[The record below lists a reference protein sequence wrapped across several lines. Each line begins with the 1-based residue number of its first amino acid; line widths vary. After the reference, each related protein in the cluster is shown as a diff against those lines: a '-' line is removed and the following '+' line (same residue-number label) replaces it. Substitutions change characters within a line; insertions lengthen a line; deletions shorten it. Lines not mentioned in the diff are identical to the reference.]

1 MRRYAWQ
8 VSAELS
14 ATGAGISDLVSAV
27 AIAERTRAVVAGAL
41 IIITA
46 LAAMTSVSTVSTMH
60 KHVEQR
66 AGQQKQS
73 PGKNAKRVNPMLGK
87 QEIPRNRCETEEDD
101 RHPPSPSVGRVLVTL
116 PHILLPPSA

>member
-46 LAAMTSVSTVSTMH
+46 LAAMTSVSTVH